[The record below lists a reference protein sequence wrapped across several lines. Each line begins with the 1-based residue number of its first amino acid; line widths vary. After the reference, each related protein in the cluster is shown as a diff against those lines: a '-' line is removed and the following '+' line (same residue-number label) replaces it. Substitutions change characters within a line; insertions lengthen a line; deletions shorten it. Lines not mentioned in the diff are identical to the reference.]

1 MSFCCGASMIGA
13 LGSLRHYKTQIHNVP
28 ILYCPVCNRIDVHT
42 DISEEYELLAEY
54 AHEDFA
60 PEVDFRDFVSNET
73 MKQVFE
79 NCISIDHGNVSVVFR
94 SQIDNALDLLAV
106 AKQLD
111 DREWEDTLK
120 NRLKKLSRRLRRWEA
135 QSKRT
140 QP

>member
-28 ILYCPVCNRIDVHT
+28 ILYCPVCNRIDVHA

-79 NCISIDHGNVSVVFR
+79 NCISIDQGNITEVYH

-106 AKQLD
+106 AKELN
-111 DREWEDTLK
+111 DREWESTLK
-120 NRLKKLSRRLRRWEA
+120 HRLRKLSRRLRRLEA
-135 QSKRT
+135 QTKRT
-140 QP
+140 H

>member
-28 ILYCPVCNRIDVHT
+28 ILYCPVCNRIDVHPEVA
-42 DISEEYELLAEY
+42 EEYELLAEY

-73 MKQVFE
+73 MKKVFD
-79 NCISIDHGNVSVVFR
+79 NCISIDNGNVSVVFR
-94 SQIDNALDLLAV
+94 SQIDNALDLLAI
-106 AKQLD
+106 AKQLED
-111 DREWEDTLK
+111 KEWEETLK

-135 QSKRT
+135 QTKRT

>member
-1 MSFCCGASMIGA
+1 MIGA

-28 ILYCPVCNRIDVHT
+28 ILYCPVCNRIDVHS
-42 DISEEYELLAEY
+42 DISEEYELLSEY

-79 NCISIDHGNVSVVFR
+79 NCISIDNGNISAVLH

-106 AKQLD
+106 AKQLE
-111 DREWEDTLK
+111 DRDWESTLK
-120 NRLKKLSRRLRRWEA
+120 HRLKKLSRRLKRLEA
-135 QSKRT
+135 QTKRT
-140 QP
+140 H

>member
-1 MSFCCGASMIGA
+1 MIGA

-28 ILYCPVCNRIDVHT
+28 ILYCPVCNRIDVHS

-60 PEVDFRDFVSNET
+60 PEVDFRDFVSSET

-79 NCISIDHGNVSVVFR
+79 NCISIDHGNISAVYN

-106 AKQLD
+106 AKQLED
-111 DREWEDTLK
+111 HEWETTLK
-120 NRLKKLSRRLRRWEA
+120 HRLRKLSRRLKRLEA
-135 QSKRT
+135 QTKRT
-140 QP
+140 H